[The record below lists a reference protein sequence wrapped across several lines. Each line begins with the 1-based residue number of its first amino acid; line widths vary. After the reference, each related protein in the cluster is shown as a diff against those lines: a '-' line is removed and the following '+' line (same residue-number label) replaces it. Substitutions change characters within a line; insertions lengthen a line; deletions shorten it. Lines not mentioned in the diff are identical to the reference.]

1 MRSLCAIGP
10 SFHRDVH
17 AAHFE
22 NLERRWQTR
31 MKDDDRAATELN
43 GGQPFYG
50 ATNLLQCAGYALRT
64 MIVRSR
70 GRRPLDD
77 NLVQREIYPN
87 EFS

>member
-1 MRSLCAIGP
+1 MA
-10 SFHRDVH
+10 
-17 AAHFE
+17 
-22 NLERRWQTR
+22 NQ
-31 MKDDDRAATELN
+31 RAATELN